1 MDGIKSSINPM
12 LSLDYILTADENKW
26 FDRKS
31 AKLRVADIAPIISAF
46 ANAEGGTIV
55 IGVDEKQRFIEGV
68 DSVGAQKVN
77 EFVLSPK
84 DCCKPMPE
92 YKEEFLDV
100 KNVKGEKDR
109 LLLLHI
115 FSNPDQVIRT
125 NNDSTYLRIGDRTKE
140 LKGEDLRNL
149 EYSKGLRHY
158 EDECS
163 FDATIEDLDADL
175 LDTYREKL
183 QASDI
188 PYWQI
193 LKSRGFVKKK
203 NDQEC
208 LTNGAVLLF
217 ARDIQR
223 FYPNSRV
230 RFIRYDGTSAKTG
243 TQMNIVRDYNI
254 ELPLLRILEKTREF
268 IGLQLREF
276 IALNPQTGRFQ
287 VVPEY
292 PEFAWTEGIVNAV
305 AHREYSMSGS
315 YIRVSMF
322 DDRLEIESP
331 GKLPSMV
338 TVDNIKETR
347 YSRNPRIARVLTEF
361 GWVRELNEGVKRIYA
376 DMEKFFLDDPEYSE
390 PGASV
395 RLVLRNNIVM
405 RNLRKKDWTMESIG
419 DEAWETLEDV
429 EHQILV
435 FMSEKKSVTRQELQN
450 HLKRSGAFVTKRL
463 SKLMDMGIVKSNGHT
478 NDPKRTYS
486 IVFRQ

>member
-1 MDGIKSSINPM
+1 MNGTRSSVNPI
-12 LSLDYILTADENKW
+12 LTLDYILKADENRW

-31 AKLRVADIAPIISAF
+31 SKLRVADIAPIICAF

-55 IGVDEKQRFIEGV
+55 IGIDEKQRFIEGV
-68 DSVGAQKVN
+68 DSVGTQKVN
-77 EFVLSPK
+77 EFVLAPK

-100 KNVKGEKDR
+100 INAKGEKDR

-115 FSNPDQVIRT
+115 FSNPDRVVRT

-140 LKGEDLRNL
+140 IKGEDLRNL

-158 EDECS
+158 EDECN
-163 FDATIEDLDADL
+163 FDATIEDLDTDL
-175 LDTYREKL
+175 LDAYREKL

-188 PYWQI
+188 PYRQI
-193 LKSRGFVKKK
+193 LKSRGFVKTK
-203 NDQEC
+203 NDQEY
-208 LTNGAVLLF
+208 LTNGCVLLF

-230 RFIRYDGTSAKTG
+230 RFIRYDGTYAKTG
-243 TQMNIVRDYNI
+243 TQMNIVKDYNI
-254 ELPLLRILEKTREF
+254 ELPLLRIIKKAREF
-268 IGLQLREF
+268 IGSQLREF
-276 IALNPQTGRFQ
+276 IALNPQTGRFH

-315 YIRVSMF
+315 YISVSMF

-331 GKLPSMV
+331 GKLPGMV
-338 TVDNIKETR
+338 TVENIKETR

-361 GWVRELNEGVKRIYA
+361 GWVRELNEGVKRIYT

-390 PGASV
+390 PGSSV

-405 RNLRKKDWTMESIG
+405 RNLRKKDWTVESIG
-419 DEAWETLEDV
+419 DDTWATLGDV
-429 EHQILV
+429 EHQMLV
-435 FMSEKKSVTRQELQN
+435 FMSEKKAVTRQEIQN
-450 HLKRSGAFVTKRL
+450 HLNRSGAFVTKRL
-463 SKLMDMGIVKSNGHT
+463 SNLIDQGIVRPNGHT

-486 IVFRQ
+486 IVCKQ

>member
-1 MDGIKSSINPM
+1 MDGIRSSVNPI
-12 LSLDYILTADENKW
+12 LTLDYILTADENKW

-77 EFVLSPK
+77 EFVLAPK

-92 YKEEFLDV
+92 FKEEFLDV
-100 KNVKGEKDR
+100 INVKGEKDR
-109 LLLLHI
+109 LLLLHV
-115 FSNPDQVIRT
+115 FSNPDRVIRT

-140 LKGEDLRNL
+140 IKGEDLRNL

-158 EDECS
+158 EDECN
-163 FDATIEDLDADL
+163 FDATIEDLDTDL

-203 NDQEC
+203 DNLEY
-208 LTNGAVLLF
+208 LTNGCVLLF
-217 ARDIQR
+217 AHDIQR

-230 RFIRYDGTSAKTG
+230 RFIRYDGTYAKTG
-243 TQMNIVRDYNI
+243 TQMNTVRDYSI
-254 ELPLLRILEKTREF
+254 ELPLLRIIEKTREF

-276 IALNPQTGRFQ
+276 TALNPQTGRFQ

-292 PEFAWTEGIVNAV
+292 PEFAWTEGLVNAV

-331 GKLPSMV
+331 GRLPGMV
-338 TVDNIKETR
+338 TVENIKETR

-390 PGASV
+390 PGSSV

-405 RNLRKKDWTMESIG
+405 RNLRKKDWTVESIG
-419 DEAWETLEDV
+419 DDTWATLGDV
-429 EHQILV
+429 EHKILV
-435 FMSEKKSVTRQELQN
+435 FMSEKKAVTRQELQN
-450 HLKRSGAFVTKRL
+450 HLNRSGAFVTKRL
-463 SKLMDMGIVKSNGHT
+463 SNLIDMGIVKPNGHT

-486 IVFRQ
+486 IVYRQ